1 MLAFAQSKTAR
12 ASEVLLLPG
21 MFKGLFCLLAIGG
34 GALIFT
40 GHRIPLMGTDFSRL
54 PGGPTVS
61 GALLVLLGLWLAVNA
76 D

>member
-1 MLAFAQSKTAR
+1 
-12 ASEVLLLPG
+12 VLLFCRML
-21 MFKGLFCLLAIGG
+21 KGLICLLAIGG

-40 GHRIPLMGTDFSRL
+40 GHGIPLMETDFSRL

-61 GALLVLLGLWLAVNA
+61 GALLVLLGFWLAVNA